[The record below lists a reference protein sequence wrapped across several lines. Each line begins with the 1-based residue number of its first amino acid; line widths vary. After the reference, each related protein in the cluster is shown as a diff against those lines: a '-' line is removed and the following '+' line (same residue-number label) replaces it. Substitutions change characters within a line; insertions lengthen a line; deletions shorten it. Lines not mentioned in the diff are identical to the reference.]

1 MTYSRILTTLALL
14 ATAMSAV
21 GADIQT
27 GIIDFYDLAPYRN
40 VNGKN
45 RVFPLLIIH
54 AGDFYF
60 EGIELGYTLHE
71 GEHTVLR
78 LLATPTMLGYESDDS
93 SYLEGMETRKEDFAA
108 GAEFTY
114 RFGAKRIAFQLTHD
128 LSGTYESY
136 GAKLEF
142 ALQHPVGSRMVLEP
156 YAGVRHLSADKAD
169 YYFGVKQDEARVGRP
184 AYHPQAGNNAYLG
197 IKTVYCVD
205 DNWSLLG
212 NIEQRVLD
220 SDIAASPIVED
231 SRAVSAYL
239 GVTYQW

>member
-1 MTYSRILTTLALL
+1 MRYSRILTTMTLL
-14 ATAMSAV
+14 GTAMGAV

-27 GIIDFYDLAPYRN
+27 GIIDLYDAALYRDAK
-40 VNGKN
+40 GEN

-54 AGDFYF
+54 AGNFHF
-60 EGIELGYTLHE
+60 EGVELGYTLHE
-71 GEHTVLR
+71 GDNTVLR
-78 LLATPTMLGYESDDS
+78 LLATPTMFGYESDDS
-93 SYLEGMETRKEDFAA
+93 PYLEGMARRKEDFAA

-114 RFGAKRIAFQLTHD
+114 RFGTKKIALQLTRD
-128 LSGTYESY
+128 LSGAYESY

-142 ALQHPVGSRMVLEP
+142 ALQHRMGTRMALEP

-169 YYFGVKQDEARVGRP
+169 YYYGVEETEAREGRP
-184 AYHPQAGNNAYLG
+184 AYRLEGANNAYLG
-197 IKTVYCVD
+197 IKTAYRLGD
-205 DNWSLLG
+205 TWNLLG

-231 SRAVSAYL
+231 RRAVSAYL